1 MAHFDRAIPP
11 GGEGKITL
19 TVNTQGY
26 HGAINK
32 RIRVYTNDKKNSLTR
47 LTIKAFVKVSI
58 RLSPRSVNL
67 VGFEGQEI
75 KQSVQIRANEEKPL
89 KLEPVHFNLSEK
101 VTYRIEEIEEGRLFK
116 VYFTNIPGPAGILRG
131 VLRLKTNY
139 PEKPAISIS
148 IKVRIRKTASRAKGK
163 VKK

>member
-89 KLEPVHFNLSEK
+89 KLEPVH
-101 VTYRIEEIEEGRLFK
+101 LFK